1 LTKGSSITVRLG
13 VGQIITWGSSF
24 YLPAILAV
32 PISASLGIST
42 QDFFWAFTL
51 SLLVSGFLGPQVGRA
66 IDRLGGRA
74 VLPFGSVA
82 FFAGLSLLSVSTNQ
96 VMLISAWL
104 LIGIGGSMGNYD
116 SAFATAVSFF
126 GNKSNRVIA
135 GITVFA
141 GFSSTISWPLTS
153 YLEQTIGWQQAVFFW
168 ALMHLVV
175 ALPLNLSI
183 PRTEPKEVPTTTG
196 PIRKIIKNR
205 FRFDVLLVIFAVMF
219 ALEGFIVS
227 SVNTTL
233 PFLLGELGASSEVAL
248 LAATILGPS
257 QVLAR
262 VLILAPGKIM
272 TPMRV
277 AGLSIAAHP
286 IGVVLIWIFGVNA
299 LIPFVILHGIGVG
312 LNPFIRGSLP
322 LLFFGTEGFGQR
334 QGYIMMLS
342 KMVSALSPSL
352 LTLLVLANVQSAI
365 GLTFAMGVLAM
376 GLLVWL
382 GAIHRVRNK
391 AALDASAA
399 SSLEG

>member
-1 LTKGSSITVRLG
+1 
-13 VGQIITWGSSF
+13 
-24 YLPAILAV
+24 
-32 PISASLGIST
+32 
-42 QDFFWAFTL
+42 
-51 SLLVSGFLGPQVGRA
+51 
-66 IDRLGGRA
+66 
-74 VLPFGSVA
+74 
-82 FFAGLSLLSVSTNQ
+82 
-96 VMLISAWL
+96 
-104 LIGIGGSMGNYD
+104 
-116 SAFATAVSFF
+116 
-126 GNKSNRVIA
+126 
-135 GITVFA
+135 
-141 GFSSTISWPLTS
+141 
-153 YLEQTIGWQQAVFFW
+153 
-168 ALMHLVV
+168 
-175 ALPLNLSI
+175 
-183 PRTEPKEVPTTTG
+183 
-196 PIRKIIKNR
+196 
-205 FRFDVLLVIFAVMF
+205 
-219 ALEGFIVS
+219 
-227 SVNTTL
+227 L

-262 VLILAPGKIM
+262 VLILVPGKIM

-277 AGLSIAAHP
+277 AALSIVAHP

-322 LLFFGTEGFGQR
+322 LLFFGSEGFGQR

-365 GLTFAMGVLAM
+365 GLTFVMAVLAM
-376 GLLVWL
+376 VLLVWL